1 MILINLKNG
10 PKFLIF
16 MAPKC
21 GCGTLWKLLMK
32 YFPYSKMNINNFT
45 GQYGC
50 IEFYDN
56 NKHYREFFDHIGPSE
71 GLKLLDNKIDLTQF
85 KKVGFVRKHIDRL
98 LSIYKFDNVDSNFYE
113 KYDKQYNKNSTM
125 PSFNDYLIHIKNHR
139 FYNNTLYNLDRYY
152 LNNNKELLVDE
163 LYDFHDFNNEIIR
176 LFSELKINLNI
187 IEVPRIHETEKR
199 EIEYDENLLEESIVY
214 DKYITFKNNN

>member
-1 MILINLKNG
+1 M
-10 PKFLIF
+10 
-16 MAPKC
+16 
-21 GCGTLWKLLMK
+21 
-32 YFPYSKMNINNFT
+32 
-45 GQYGC
+45 
-50 IEFYDN
+50 E
-56 NKHYREFFDHIGPSE
+56 
-71 GLKLLDNKIDLTQF
+71 NKIDLTQF

-113 KYDKQYNKNSTM
+113 KYDPQYNKNSTM
-125 PSFNDYLIHIKNHR
+125 PTFNDYLIHIKNHR

-152 LNNNKELLVDE
+152 LNNNKELLVDK

-199 EIEYDENLLEESIVY
+199 EIEYDKNLLEESIVY